1 MGIYILILL
10 TALIPTFPG
19 PGKEQSLHCA
29 GIACECGWEMTLNR
43 LENPQIPIFTLQDF
57 AVGTVSLFPPYN
69 SRRRGVCL
77 ILPPQALLISE
88 LFPSP
93 MGEGARRAGEGLH
106 FREKPGPGWGAA

>member
-10 TALIPTFPG
+10 TALIPTYPN

-29 GIACECGWEMTLNR
+29 GIACECGWEMTLNC

-57 AVGTVSLFPPYN
+57 ALGTVSLFPPYN

-77 ILPPQALLISE
+77 ILPPQL
-88 LFPSP
+88 
-93 MGEGARRAGEGLH
+93 GEGLAVK
-106 FREKPGPGWGAA
+106 RLKTL